1 MSPNEFIAI
10 IDREGDLQETC
21 APGDDTI
28 WSLCRGLDGKFP
40 DCAPHR
46 PVLWTGE
53 RWREWG

>member
-21 APGDDTI
+21 APDDDTI

-40 DCAPHR
+40 DYAPHR
-46 PVLWTGE
+46 PVYWTGE